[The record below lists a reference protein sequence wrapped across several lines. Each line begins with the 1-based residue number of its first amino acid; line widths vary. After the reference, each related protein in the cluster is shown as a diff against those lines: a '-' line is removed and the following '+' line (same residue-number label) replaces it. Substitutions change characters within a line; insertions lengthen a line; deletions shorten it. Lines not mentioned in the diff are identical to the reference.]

1 MTDKPNLL
9 NNSASQGSIAQAVSF
24 KGKGLHTGR
33 RVEITIHPAPEN
45 SGIVFRRIDKR
56 GSNPQK
62 QPTTILAHWKN
73 TKKLPLCTCLVDK
86 NNTVRDV
93 QVRTIEHLMAAFYA
107 CGIDNALVE
116 ITGQELPIMDG
127 SARPFIHKIK
137 NAGVIRASQP
147 RKVFA
152 VNKMIEVQ
160 EDNRFIKIEP
170 ADSLTMDVTIMLTK
184 LGRFNWQGEVTPS
197 LFADN
202 ISAARTFGRLK
213 HGLLAQL
220 TRFSKDPVCLG
231 ANTKSAVVVV
241 RGDKVLNKGGLR
253 MPDEYVRHRMLDL
266 VGDLM
271 LSGGHIQGKITA
283 QSPAHRL
290 THELLRKIFE
300 QNAYQEIHA
309 NDGDSSWVNDL

>member
-1 MTDKPNLL
+1 LTEQL
-9 NNSASQGSIAQAVSF
+9 NILNDSANQGCIRQAVSF

-33 RVEITIHPAPEN
+33 RVKITIYPAPEN
-45 SGIVFRRIDKR
+45 SGIRFRRIDKR
-56 GSNPQK
+56 GTNPQK

-73 TKKLPLCTCLVDK
+73 TKKLPLCTCLVDTE
-86 NNTVRDV
+86 NTVRDI

-116 ITGQELPIMDG
+116 INRQELPIMDG
-127 SARPFIHKIK
+127 SARPFIHKIMSV
-137 NAGVIRASQP
+137 GVTRQSQP

-152 VNKMIEVQ
+152 VTKMLEVE

-170 ADSLTMDVTIMLTK
+170 ADTLSMDVTIILAK

-197 LFADN
+197 LFAEN

-213 HGLLAQL
+213 NGLLAQL

-241 RGDKVLNKGGLR
+241 RGNKVLNRGGLR

-290 THELLRKIFE
+290 THELLAKVFE
-300 QNAYQEIHA
+300 QQACQE
-309 NDGDSSWVNDL
+309 L

>member
-1 MTDKPNLL
+1 MTHFNRSDLQ
-9 NNSASQGSIAQAVSF
+9 ASISCPVSF

-33 RVEITIHPAPEN
+33 RVTITVYPAPEN
-45 SGIVFRRIDKR
+45 TGIRFRRIDKR
-56 GSNPQK
+56 GTNPQGK
-62 QPTTILAHWKN
+62 QTEILAHWKN
-73 TKKLPLCTCLVDK
+73 IKALPLCTCLVDK
-86 NNTVRDV
+86 NNTVRDI

-116 ITGQELPIMDG
+116 INRQELPIMDG
-127 SARPFIHKIK
+127 SASPFIQEIAKVGVTRQSQARKI
-137 NAGVIRASQP
+137 
-147 RKVFA
+147 FA
-152 VNKMIEVQ
+152 VTQTIEVR
-160 EDNRFIKIEP
+160 EGNRFIKIEP
-170 ADSLTMDVTIMLTK
+170 ADTLSMDVTIILAK
-184 LGRFNWQGEVTPS
+184 LGRFNWQGGVTPS
-197 LFADN
+197 LFAED

-213 HGLLAQL
+213 NGLLAQL

-241 RGDKVLNKGGLR
+241 RGNKVLNKGGLR

-290 THELLRKIFE
+290 THALLGKIFE
-300 QNAYQEIHA
+300 QQAYRELPVKP
-309 NDGDSSWVNDL
+309 GLPESEY